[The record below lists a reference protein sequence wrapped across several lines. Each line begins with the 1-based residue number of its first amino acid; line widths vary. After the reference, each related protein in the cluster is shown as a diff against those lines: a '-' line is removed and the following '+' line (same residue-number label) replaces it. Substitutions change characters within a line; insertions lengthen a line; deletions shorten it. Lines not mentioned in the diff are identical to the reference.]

1 MGYKLDCPDCGQ
13 SLSPKTVRR
22 HSRMGCPGSKRRK
35 NKLIRSAE
43 RTSIPD
49 PPGTPTQ
56 PRKRQKNNLRAQ
68 HKSWPRSPSPS
79 SGEDTRLRHPDFRL
93 DSPGAGPSS
102 QFPSSLLCS
111 PIDTGDPLTTL
122 YKEQPWLKGLSA
134 EDIVRMRTQEE
145 IAREG
150 GFKLSPEDLLV
161 AEALNYKV
169 TVDATGYAYEA
180 IPHAFPGRL
189 NGFPDESEYT
199 LLVAQLTGMKG
210 VHIDCCI
217 NSCVAYTGPYLSR
230 LECPCCGA
238 FRYARDNRSH
248 NGVQAPVRG
257 KPLDHRYF
265 SSPTD
270 IALGLSAD
278 GVGPFKTRK
287 RTCWPLVVFNYN
299 LDPAI
304 RHRLENLLCLG
315 VIPGPNEPTELDT
328 FLEPLVD
335 ELEQLASG
343 VAAFDGAQMH
353 PFCLRAHLLTCFGNM
368 PAIAKMMCMKGVNGK
383 HPCRACKITGICAA
397 GSNKNYVP
405 LSRPYAAHDEGPRSY
420 NPLNLPRRTH
430 VEFLREALHV
440 KKSKTNAQE
449 ERRSQRTGINGLS
462 SLVQLGSLD
471 FPGSFP
477 HDFMHVMFENLIP
490 TLISLWT
497 CSDKYSTFGS
507 EDDNYILD
515 KTVWS
520 ALCNACAQTGNT
532 IPARFGCRVPNFATN
547 RGEATS
553 ESTLLFATLLA
564 PALLRRQFSDSA
576 TIATLLNSSH
586 LSGSVARS

>member
-43 RTSIPD
+43 RTVRLGYAPHPTAQHKGNKRPCPVSPSPSPD

-79 SGEDTRLRHPDFRL
+79 SGEDTRLCHPDFRL

-169 TVDATGYAYEA
+169 TIDATGYAYEA

-210 VHIDCCI
+210 
-217 NSCVAYTGPYLSR
+217 
-230 LECPCCGA
+230 
-238 FRYARDNRSH
+238 
-248 NGVQAPVRG
+248 
-257 KPLDHRYF
+257 
-265 SSPTD
+265 
-270 IALGLSAD
+270 
-278 GVGPFKTRK
+278 
-287 RTCWPLVVFNYN
+287 
-299 LDPAI
+299 
-304 RHRLENLLCLG
+304 
-315 VIPGPNEPTELDT
+315 
-328 FLEPLVD
+328 
-335 ELEQLASG
+335 
-343 VAAFDGAQMH
+343 
-353 PFCLRAHLLTCFGNM
+353 
-368 PAIAKMMCMKGVNGK
+368 
-383 HPCRACKITGICAA
+383 ITGIRAA

-420 NPLNLPRRTH
+420 NPLNLPQRTH

-576 TIATLLNSSH
+576 TITTLLNSSH
-586 LSGSVARS
+586 LLGSVARS